1 MSETLVATG
10 LACIIAAIVGGGLKA
25 AGNEFP
31 PIASLQR
38 QLLLAALGLVL
49 VPLGLIAPWE
59 AKPSRGPDGS
69 VSPTPSVT
77 PRATETAA
85 PAGRPIPV
93 ELHGPAGPLQR
104 GFFTPGGKVISTSEA
119 AGAGELSV
127 HWRDD
132 GREVEVP
139 ARVVDTQAQ
148 LVLIEL
154 DVGTGPR
161 VAFSV
166 GRAVTLRRGDEIEA
180 FLSPSEQSRG
190 RVLEVGAS
198 RAIQG
203 VGTLHD
209 LLVTSRL
216 GGQGDSGA
224 PILDEEGALVAVF
237 YGQSPREAV
246 SIPIES
252 VRAHFEAAF

>member
-31 PIASLQR
+31 PIASLRR

-59 AKPSRGPDGS
+59 EAEQNRDPDGN
-69 VSPTPSVT
+69 VSP
-77 PRATETAA
+77 PRAIETAA

-104 GFFTPGGKVISTSEA
+104 GFFTPAGKVISTSEA

-132 GREVEVP
+132 GREVEAP

-166 GRAVTLRRGDEIEA
+166 GRAVALRRDDEIEA
-180 FLSPSEQSRG
+180 LLSPFDQSRG

-224 PILDEEGALVAVF
+224 PILDQEGALVAVF
-237 YGQSPREAV
+237 YGQGPQEAV